1 MTPLQIL
8 QAFAAKWRLRITS
21 STGGRHNRGS
31 LHYQGRAIDV
41 GVENV
46 TAEVIADARR
56 NGINVRDERTRPPG
70 QKEWDG
76 AHYHLSYTGD
86 GGTFMR
92 GTVAKDVPYQV
103 LGKTTRAQDKARIA
117 LNKKVDPRKR
127 KMIVLLIAAVLL
139 FAAILNYK

>member
-1 MTPLQIL
+1 MTPLEIL
-8 QAFAAKWRLRITS
+8 LAFARKWGLRVTS
-21 STGGRHNRGS
+21 STGGTHNPGS
-31 LHYQGRAIDV
+31 LHPVGRAIDV
-41 GVENV
+41 APEGVTN
-46 TAEVIADARR
+46 EVIRDARA
-56 NGINVRDERTRPPG
+56 NGITVKDERTRPIG
-70 QKEWDG
+70 QRVWTG
-76 AHYHLSYTGD
+76 AHWHLSYTGD